1 MRMSNRL
8 TRLEQK
14 AKDRPRHDQFTT
26 VEAVP
31 VGHAKGRPP
40 GFYHNGRPGSTHGVL
55 VYDPAQGPPVVPE
68 GRMPPWGLLICC
80 EDASFGPD
88 YDPWV

>member
-1 MRMSNRL
+1 M

-14 AKDRPRHDQFTT
+14 AKDRPRRDQFTT

-31 VGHAKGRPP
+31 VAHAKGRPP
-40 GFYHNGRPGSTHGVL
+40 GLYHNGRPGSTVGIL
-55 VYDPAQGPPVVPE
+55 VYDPAQGPPVMPE
-68 GRMPPWGLLICC
+68 GRMPPWGLFICC
-80 EDASFGPD
+80 DDASFGPD

>member
-1 MRMSNRL
+1 MRLDKRL
-8 TRLEQK
+8 VKLEQK
-14 AKDRPRHDQFTT
+14 AQDRPRADQFST

-31 VGHAKGRPP
+31 VAHAKGRPL
-40 GFYHNGRPGSTHGVL
+40 GLYRTGTPGSTAGIL
-55 VYDPAQGPPVVPE
+55 VYDPAEGPPVVPE

-80 EDASFGPD
+80 DDDSFGPD